1 MPGIEQRELQRLRY
15 RQGQIIRGQDFR
27 DQQEIEAQ
35 LRAWHNRAIH
45 NTYGVAKGVLDGLAV
60 EAAPDGRNVIVKRGM
75 AYDCFGRE
83 LILRDQRLIPFE
95 SLTEPTLLVLRHKA
109 SSGFCRASE
118 VVEVCSTTGA
128 SVAKDTELVWLPVE
142 GFTVR
147 DGVALARTKVDGV
160 SVRLDDAFIALQS
173 RPLARPR
180 IASGTTIPGA
190 TTWEVWN
197 VKRSAGRD
205 VIENVFGFQVR
216 IDTSSAGFTTV
227 PAYFA
232 SLQGA
237 LSRAGGQGGETTL
250 CLQFDHIDE
259 AAIDGFTFR
268 FFITVFRLAPGT
280 APRPEREARSFLQAQ
295 KAYVSWLAVELNPG
309 DEIDS

>member
-15 RQGQIIRGQDFR
+15 RQGQMIRGRDFR

-35 LRAWHNRAIH
+35 LRSWHNRAIH
-45 NTYGVAKGVLDGLAV
+45 NTYGVAKGVPDGLAV
-60 EAAPDGRNVIVKRGM
+60 EAAPDGKNVIVKRGV

-83 LILRDQRLIPFE
+83 LILRDQRLIPLDG
-95 SLTEPTLLVLRHKA
+95 LTEPMLLVLRHKA
-109 SSGFCRASE
+109 SSGCCRPSE
-118 VVEVCSTTGA
+118 GDEACSTTGA
-128 SVAKDTELVWLPVE
+128 LVAKDTELVWLPVE

-147 DGVALARTKVDGV
+147 AGVALARTKIVGG
-160 SVRLDDAFIALQS
+160 SVRLDDSFLARQS

-180 IASGTTIPGA
+180 IVSGATIPGA
-190 TTWEVWN
+190 TTWEVWD
-197 VKRSAGRD
+197 VKRSAGREAP
-205 VIENVFGFQVR
+205 ENVFGVQVR
-216 IDTSSAGFTTV
+216 IDTSSAGFTTI

-237 LSRAGGQGGETTL
+237 LTRQGAQGGETTI
-250 CLQFDHIDE
+250 CLHLDHIDE

-268 FFITVFRLAPGT
+268 FFIAVFRLTPGT
-280 APRPEREARSFLQAQ
+280 MPRPEREARSFLQAQ
-295 KAYVSWLAVELNPG
+295 KAYVSWLAVEPSPG

>member
-1 MPGIEQRELQRLRY
+1 MPRIEQRELQRLRY
-15 RQGQIIRGQDFR
+15 RQGQMIRGQDFR

-45 NTYGVAKGVLDGLAV
+45 NTYGVAKGVPDGLAV
-60 EAAPDGRNVIVKRGM
+60 EAAPGGKNVIVKRGV

-95 SLTEPTLLVLRHKA
+95 SLTDPMLLVLRHKA
-109 SSGFCRASE
+109 SSGCCLTSE
-118 VVEVCSTTGA
+118 VVESCSMTVA

-147 DGVALARTKVDGV
+147 DGVGLARTKVVGA
-160 SVRLDDAFIALQS
+160 SVRLDDAFLARQS
-173 RPLARPR
+173 RPLARPH
-180 IASGTTIPGA
+180 IASGATIPGA
-190 TTWEVWN
+190 TTWEVWD
-197 VKRSAGRD
+197 VKRSAGREAP
-205 VIENVFGFQVR
+205 ENVFGLQVR
-216 IDTSSAGFTTV
+216 IDTSSAGFTTI

-237 LSRAGGQGGETTL
+237 LSRLGAQGGETTI
-250 CLQFDHIDE
+250 CLHLDHIDE
-259 AAIDGFTFR
+259 VAIDGFTFR
-268 FFITVFRLAPGT
+268 FFITVFGLAPGT
-280 APRPEREARSFLQAQ
+280 SPLPKTEERSFLQAQ
-295 KAYVSWLAVELNPG
+295 KAYVSWLAVGPNPG